1 MAAMNVKACAWDGPA
16 GVAAGVVSALLL
28 TRVIRNPLCDVAAS
42 DPLTFVVV
50 SGILVGVTLGAR
62 YLPARR
68 AARVD
73 PILTLRN
80 E

>member
-68 AARVD
+68 AASVD
-73 PILTLRN
+73 SILTLRN